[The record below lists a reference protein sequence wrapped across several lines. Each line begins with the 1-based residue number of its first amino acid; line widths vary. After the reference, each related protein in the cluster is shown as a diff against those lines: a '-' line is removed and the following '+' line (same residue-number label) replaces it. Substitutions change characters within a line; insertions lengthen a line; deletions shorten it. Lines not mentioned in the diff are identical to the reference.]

1 MVFKGSRTFRQ
12 AVGRRKEESNERA
25 FFCVAILAFSPYNR
39 ARGSHSVAATPS
51 MRRLAYASFS
61 GVRAFLA
68 RRAITPTFLPLLH
81 SSFCCREGHCRPP
94 PLFRHSACF
103 ATLQLP
109 FPRCLSPSSASYIS
123 ALFIQRIAG
132 ALTCRCLA
140 GVRGRTS
147 SC

>member
-1 MVFKGSRTFRQ
+1 M
-12 AVGRRKEESNERA
+12 ESNERA

-68 RRAITPTFLPLLH
+68 RRAITPSLPLLH
-81 SSFCCREGHCRPP
+81 SAVGKVIVAIPFQ
-94 PLFRHSACF
+94 HSACF
-103 ATLQLP
+103 ARPSLP
-109 FPRCLSPSSASYIS
+109 FPRRLSSSSASYIS

-140 GVRGRTS
+140 GRGRTRTS
-147 SC
+147 SSFRRFRVAG